1 MGFCR
6 EVEAY
11 MDIYWNVFTKSGSID
26 AYLGHVEYKR
36 IAEKEKLVTDECG
49 KYKRSCNK

>member
-1 MGFCR
+1 
-6 EVEAY
+6 

-36 IAEKEKLVTDECG
+36 ITEKEELGTDEYG
-49 KYKRSCNK
+49 KRKRLGNK